1 VRAGGPHLVAH
12 LLVPPPAEAGAAP
25 DDGPPRVGFV
35 VSKAVGGSVVRHRVQ
50 RRLRHVVRG
59 RLDRLP
65 RGGLLVVRATP
76 AAFAADSARLA
87 DDLDS
92 ALARLLRPRSPTGRA

>member
-1 VRAGGPHLVAH
+1 MAH
-12 LLVPPPAEAGAAP
+12 LLVPPPAEPGAVV
-25 DDGPPRVGFV
+25 DDGSPRVGFV
-35 VSKAVGGSVVRHRVQ
+35 VSKAVGGAVLRHRVQ

-76 AAFAADSARLA
+76 AAATAESARLA

-92 ALARLLRPRSPTGRA
+92 ALARLLRPRSAAGRT